1 MGKRMLI
8 LRGYEF
14 SIVQIAFDIKFKEQ
28 GQRALRNFANNYSK
42 PWNYDYT
49 IVRRLNTNN
58 IISHEKE
65 FMLVRSIYQL
75 LSHLK
80 NLHTN
85 DMKKIEKKEL
95 K

>member
-49 IVRRLNTNN
+49 IVKRLNTNN
-58 IISHEKE
+58 INLFRVKKNSRSS
-65 FMLVRSIYQL
+65 VRY
-75 LSHLK
+75 
-80 NLHTN
+80 TN
-85 DMKKIEKKEL
+85 YYLMT
-95 K
+95 

>member
-1 MGKRMLI
+1 MLI

-58 IISHEKE
+58 INLFRVKKNSRSS
-65 FMLVRSIYQL
+65 VRYTNYY
-75 LSHLK
+75 HLK

-85 DMKKIEKKEL
+85 DMRKIEKKEL

>member
-1 MGKRMLI
+1 MLI

-58 IISHEKE
+58 INLFRVKKNSRSS
-65 FMLVRSIYQL
+65 VRYTIL

>member
-14 SIVQIAFDIKFKEQ
+14 FIVQIAFDIKFKEQ

-58 IISHEKE
+58 INLFRVKKNSRSS
-65 FMLVRSIYQL
+65 VRY
-75 LSHLK
+75 
-80 NLHTN
+80 TN
-85 DMKKIEKKEL
+85 YYL
-95 K
+95 T